1 MLTFNQFLKKYN
13 LKNKST
19 SNIEINK
26 VNPSVEIVTKSQLI
40 KTNKTIINL
49 DDEKGTHWTLLVAKQ
64 YFDPFGIGPPRGI
77 ECDLYSSYKIQKMD
91 ESYCA
96 AYCLYIVYLMESGIT
111 FKQAILNLYFQRY
124 RN

>member
-13 LKNKST
+13 IKNKST

-49 DDEKGTHWTLLVAKQ
+49 DDEKGTHWTLLIDGF
-64 YFDPFGIGPPRGI
+64 YFDPFGVSPPR
-77 ECDLYSSYKIQKMD
+77 EVKCDLYST
-91 ESYCA
+91 
-96 AYCLYIVYLMESGIT
+96 L
-111 FKQAILNLYFQRY
+111 R
-124 RN
+124 